1 MRSVATTPARSF
13 HAPKAMLAASLASA
27 IGSVAAAGPVW
38 DIDYTDDARQTAGT
52 AQVITASLSPYIN
65 IFGRLDGY
73 GFVGSDFVDMYQIH
87 ISSQTL
93 VSISTAG
100 GSLGGSADFNTQL
113 FIFRRKGG
121 NGNNVRAAAM
131 SANNDAALGNL
142 GSRIGDE
149 FDPTSDYTLLSPGYY
164 YLAITGYGTMAVN
177 DGGGLIWSG
186 LDAPGATVSG
196 NEQFLGD
203 WEGQGAIGEYHIRL
217 QAVSGNAAPA
227 PGAVALLGLAGII
240 RRRRR

>member
-1 MRSVATTPARSF
+1 MRSVATISPRPFRAT
-13 HAPKAMLAASLASA
+13 KTVLAASLAFAVGSA
-27 IGSVAAAGPVW
+27 ATAGPVW

-52 AQVITASLSPYIN
+52 AQVITSSLSPYIN
-65 IFGRLDGY
+65 IFGRLGGY

-131 SANNDAALGNL
+131 RANNDAALGNL

-149 FDPTSDYTLLSPGYY
+149 FDPTSEYTLLSPGYY

-177 DGGGLIWSG
+177 EGGGLIWSG
-186 LDAPGATVSG
+186 LDDPGATVSG

-203 WEGQGAIGEYHIRL
+203 WAGQGEIGEYHIRL
-217 QAVSGNAAPA
+217 EALGGNAAPT

>member
-1 MRSVATTPARSF
+1 MRSVATYTARPF
-13 HAPKAMLAASLASA
+13 RTLTAILPTALASS

-52 AQVITASLSPYIN
+52 AQVITSSLSPYIN
-65 IFGRLDGY
+65 IFGRLGGY

-100 GSLGGSADFNTQL
+100 GSLGGSADFNSQL

-121 NGNNVRAAAM
+121 NGNNVRAAAIR
-131 SANNDAALGNL
+131 ANNDAALGNL

-177 DGGGLIWSG
+177 DDGGLIWSG

-203 WEGQGAIGEYHIRL
+203 WAGQGEIGEYHIRL
-217 QAVSGNAAPA
+217 QAVSGNAAPT
-227 PGAVALLGLAGII
+227 PGAIALLGLAGVI